1 MSKPAPVAPI
11 PPHYSIVTPYLIV
24 RGASEA
30 ISWYRSVFGAKERM
44 RMEAP
49 GGKVGH
55 AELDIGGCVI
65 MLADE
70 HPEMGVK
77 GPFAYGGS
85 PVSFAIYVTDC
96 DAVFEKA
103 VVGGAT
109 VKRPLANQFYGDRSG
124 MVTDPFGHTWSIST
138 HVEDVSPAEMAKRA
152 AQAHG
157 G

>member
-1 MSKPAPVAPI
+1 MPTPAPVAPI

-24 RGASEA
+24 RGASDA
-30 ISWYRSVFGAKERM
+30 IAWYQEVFGAKQRM

-49 GGKVGH
+49 GRKIGH
-55 AELDIGGCVI
+55 AELDVGGCVI

-77 GPFAYGGS
+77 GPLAYGGS
-85 PVSFAIYVTDC
+85 PVSFALYVADC
-96 DAVFEKA
+96 DAVFSKA
-103 VVGGAT
+103 VAKGAT

-138 HVEDVSPAEMAKRA
+138 HVEDVSPEEMAVRA
-152 AQAHG
+152 AKAHG